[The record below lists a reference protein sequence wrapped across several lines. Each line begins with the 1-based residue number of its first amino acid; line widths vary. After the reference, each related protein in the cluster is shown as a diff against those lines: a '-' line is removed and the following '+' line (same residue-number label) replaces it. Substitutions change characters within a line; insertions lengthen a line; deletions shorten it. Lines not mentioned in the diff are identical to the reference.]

1 MEVPQ
6 HLSPE
11 IVTIDTPANINT
23 HKAAD
28 ATENESCHDAN
39 SGPNPPANPA
49 EYGHSQKNAK
59 PVHFFI
65 LTLDKRANFPQMV

>member
-1 MEVPQ
+1 MCEDLSEAPRMKSWALQPVHQMQPGLPGPPEVPR

-11 IVTIDTPANINT
+11 IVTIDTPTDINT

-28 ATENESCHDAN
+28 AAENESCHDAN

-49 EYGHSQKNAK
+49 
-59 PVHFFI
+59 
-65 LTLDKRANFPQMV
+65 